1 MKPPRTPDYDV
12 GYGKPPRQNQ
22 FPKGT
27 SGNPKGRP
35 KEDTSLS
42 TCFSN
47 MLAEHDVSA
56 KGGAQVMSK
65 GEAIMRAL
73 IDEAGKGNQKA
84 FAKFMRLAKRA
95 GMFDQ
100 PPSSEPYEYATTGV
114 FGEGEYA
121 KFRANFGKPL
131 PVSPKK
137 RR

>member
-1 MKPPRTPDYDV
+1 MSNDVDDIEPLESGSGMKPPRTPDYDV
-12 GYGKPPRQNQ
+12 GYGKPPRQSQ
-22 FPKGT
+22 FPKGK

-35 KEDTSLS
+35 KENTSLS

-56 KGGAQVMSK
+56 KGSAQVMSK
-65 GEAIMRAL
+65 GEAMIRAL
-73 IDEAGKGNQKA
+73 IDEAGKG
-84 FAKFMRLAKRA
+84 
-95 GMFDQ
+95 DQ
-100 PPSSEPYEYATTGV
+100 PPGSEPYQYAESG
-114 FGEGEYA
+114 FGDMA